1 MFFLGLVKFQSCL
14 VRQKMS
20 RGPAAAC
27 CTPRARP
34 VAPVPYECNH
44 GPYAP
49 QSHVVSPSRT
59 GPAGCQ
65 IQLAP
70 AEQPFGCVPVPAGEV
85 ESFIMKRRDES
96 IPGPDTVYQ
105 PLKCVPGNL
114 DRSSAAPPGAAE
126 TGRLGLHVSATVPDN
141 PACVHQSLPMWV
153 RQFSAQVRFHQLAL
167 LALVPRAIVCRAVLR
182 HRTAGP
188 AGVQQDW
195 QSAQNRKILGERQR
209 AV

>member
-1 MFFLGLVKFQSCL
+1 
-14 VRQKMS
+14 MS

-34 VAPVPYECNH
+34 LAPVPYDCNH

-59 GPAGCQ
+59 GPAGCP